1 MSTSQQ
7 TTPQAAS
14 SAAAAQEFRTSG
26 LVRLTKP
33 QLVGT
38 MLGLMLT
45 MLLAALDQTIVGTA
59 EPRIIASLSGFN
71 RYPWVA
77 TMYMLSS
84 TMAIPVAARLS
95 DLYGRKSYFLGGAAL
110 FVGASA
116 LCGAAGNL
124 SFTGLDGM
132 NQLIVFRGL
141 QGIGAGAIMGLVFT
155 IVADIF
161 APAERGRYQGFFSG
175 VWGASAIFGPTLG
188 GWLTDHISWRATF
201 YVNLPVGLIALAVT
215 WFLFPD
221 IHVHRGKRKLD
232 WLGILTLTASIVPL
246 LLALT
251 WVTEYGWTS
260 ARVEGLLAWSIA
272 LLGVFLY
279 VETKAAEP
287 LIPLTLFHEPVISVC
302 SVCIFVLGMG
312 MFGVVIYFPLFMQG
326 VLAVSATKSGTL
338 LTPMMLGTVCGTFL
352 GGQATYRLKGYKVP
366 GIAGSVL
373 TAVGMSAFAQ
383 MTPATPPSHV
393 VFGMILSGLGM
404 GLLMPTYT
412 VAVQNVA
419 PRHQMGAATASTT
432 FFRAIGSTVGVA
444 VFGSILLTNYHHDF
458 AQAVPQGM
466 PAEQLRFF
474 QNPLMLA
481 QVRPQMEAVFSR
493 QAEGIALMQRLMASV
508 RLGLVHGL
516 HQIFLTSAIMM
527 ACALVLNVF
536 LKSVPLRAHHD
547 APKMEPP
554 AH

>member
-1 MSTSQQ
+1 MATASTEV
-7 TTPQAAS
+7 P
-14 SAAAAQEFRTSG
+14 FHTSG

-38 MLGLMLT
+38 LMGLMLT

-59 EPRIIASLSGFN
+59 EPRIIASLSGFD

-77 TMYMLSS
+77 TTYMLCS
-84 TMAIPVAARLS
+84 TMSIPIGARLS
-95 DLYGRKSYFLGGAAL
+95 DLYGRKGFFMGGAAL
-110 FVGASA
+110 FVFASA

-124 SFTGLDGM
+124 NFTGLDGM

-141 QGIGAGAIMGLVFT
+141 QGIGAGVIMALVFT

-175 VWGASAIFGPTLG
+175 VWGAAAILGPTLG

-201 YVNLPVGLIALAVT
+201 YVNLPVGLLALGVT
-215 WFLFPD
+215 YFLFPD
-221 IHVHRGKRKLD
+221 IRVQHGKRKVD

-251 WVTEYGWTS
+251 WVTEFGWGS
-260 ARVEGLLAWSIA
+260 PRVEGLLAWSIA
-272 LLGVFLY
+272 MLGVFLY
-279 VETKAAEP
+279 VETKASEA
-287 LIPLTLFHEPVISVC
+287 LIPLTLFHEPVIATC

-312 MFGVVIYFPLFMQG
+312 MFGVIIFFPLFMQG
-326 VLAVSATKSGTL
+326 VLNVSATESGTL

-366 GIAGSVL
+366 GVAGSTLVAL
-373 TAVGMSAFAQ
+373 GMIGFAQ
-383 MTPATPPSHV
+383 MTPETSHTNLLFCMV
-393 VFGMILSGLGM
+393 LSGLGM
-404 GLLMPTYT
+404 GLLMPVYT

-432 FFRAIGSTVGVA
+432 FFRSIGSTVGVA
-444 VFGSILLTNYHHDF
+444 VFGSILLTNYNRDF
-458 AQAVPQGM
+458 GRAVPAGL
-466 PAEQLRFF
+466 PAEDLRFF
-474 QNPLMLA
+474 SNPLMLP
-481 QVRPQMEAVFSR
+481 QLRPQMEAVFAR
-493 QAEGIALMQRLMASV
+493 QAGGLATMERLMATV

-527 ACALVLNVF
+527 IGALVLNLF
-536 LKSVPLRAHHD
+536 LKSVPLRSHHE
-547 APKMEPP
+547 APRAEPP
-554 AH
+554 SH